1 MEKMQVC
8 ISKYNGKTSVL
19 FNVIFIVNYLYKF
32 IFIRCRKAVIYEPAN
47 FGARM
52 KIAIDIRNLVNNNS
66 KDHGYF
72 LSEVLKRIS
81 DISPGEEFF
90 LIADRKYEPRFPVG
104 ENVHV
109 ITAGPVAS
117 SPLLLKLW
125 YEIRLPRLLK
135 KIHADLLVTGTGI
148 CSLSTDIPQCM
159 IIDDLSFLC
168 YPSYN
173 RAEHFFLKRHMKK
186 YVQKAAVVIALSDFL
201 SDELVMRYAVEREK
215 IFVVPGAA
223 HNFPLLTEIEKDE
236 VRLRYTGGKN
246 YFLFTGEIDQRQ
258 NIINLLKAFSV
269 FKKRQKSDWKL
280 VIAGRISPRFKSF
293 KENIR
298 SYKYRDELVVLD
310 ALFGGESA
318 KMTAAAWAT
327 VYPAN
332 CMGSVYD
339 VFDSWHQGVP
349 VITAANSEIAGLAK
363 DAVMVFDPADHKD
376 IADKM
381 MYLYKDEA
389 LRSKLA
395 DQGKA
400 ALEAYSWDKSAS
412 LFWEAIMQTRN
423 RDILLSR

>member
-1 MEKMQVC
+1 M
-8 ISKYNGKTSVL
+8 
-19 FNVIFIVNYLYKF
+19 
-32 IFIRCRKAVIYEPAN
+32 YEPAN

-52 KIAIDIRNLVNNNS
+52 KIAIDIRNLVNYKAN
-66 KDHGYF
+66 DYGYF
-72 LSEVLKRIS
+72 LSEVLKRIRHT
-81 DISPGEEFF
+81 SPGEEFF

-104 ENVHV
+104 ENVY
-109 ITAGPVAS
+109 IIAAGPAAS

-135 KIHADLLVTGTGI
+135 KLHADLLVTGPGI
-148 CSLSTDIPQCM
+148 CSLSTHIPQCM
-159 IIDDLSFLC
+159 VIDDLSFLC

-173 RAEHFFLKRHMKK
+173 KAEHFFLKRHMKK

-201 SDELVMRYAVEREK
+201 KHELVMRYDVEREK

-223 HNFPLLTEIEKDE
+223 HNFPLKTEIERDE
-236 VRLRYTGGKN
+236 VRVKYTGGKN

-280 VIAGRISPRFKSF
+280 VIAGRISPHFKSF

-310 ALFGGESA
+310 ALVGGESA
-318 KMTAAAWAT
+318 NLTAAAWAT
-327 VYPAN
+327 VYPAT

-349 VITAANSEIAGLAK
+349 VITAANSAIAGLAK
-363 DAVMVFDPADHKD
+363 DAVMVFDPDDHKD

-389 LRSKLA
+389 LRRKLA
-395 DQGKA
+395 DQGRS

-412 LFWEAIMQTRN
+412 RFWEAIMQTRN
-423 RDILLSR
+423 RDILLSP